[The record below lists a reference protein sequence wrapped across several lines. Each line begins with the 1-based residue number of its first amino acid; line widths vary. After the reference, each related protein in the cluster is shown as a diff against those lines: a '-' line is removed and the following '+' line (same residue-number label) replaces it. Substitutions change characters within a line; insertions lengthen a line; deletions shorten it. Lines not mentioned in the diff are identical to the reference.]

1 MAIQNETGVMIAS
14 VGIVAF
20 LLGAVLSYIFSFRG
34 KLFGA
39 MSEGELN
46 SAFRRSFSPISN
58 GADYVPAI
66 ILIVVTLCFTGGLAY
81 IRAVQ
86 LQGDKESKNRGIKN
100 AIGVSWGLLVFA
112 AILIPFAIS
121 SARISADSKYYLMA
135 SLFTFY
141 FAALAAILI
150 LFDKLYT
157 LPEDREKIDFTTTN
171 NTLIGMFVVLVGY
184 AISGVLLM

>member
-1 MAIQNETGVMIAS
+1 MDAQAEINVFAS

-20 LLGAVLSYIFSFRG
+20 LLGAAVSYIFSFRK
-34 KLFGA
+34 KLFSIH
-39 MSEGELN
+39 SEGELE
-46 SAFRRSFSPISN
+46 SAFRRGFSSIDN
-58 GADYVPAI
+58 GADYIPAI
-66 ILIVVTLCFTGGLAY
+66 ILIVVTLCFTAGLGY

-86 LQGDKESKNRGIKN
+86 LYGDEESKNRGIKN
-100 AIGVSWGLLVFA
+100 AIGVSWGMFVFA

-121 SARISADSKYYLMA
+121 SAKISADSKYYLIA

-141 FAALAAILI
+141 FATLAAILI

-171 NTLIGMFVVLVGY
+171 NTLMGMFVILVGY